1 MLIETKQALMDVRNT
16 VREWGE
22 PLDFF
27 IRSEED
33 VKRGSLG
40 SPVSHSTK
48 SVRVYAYPIERVTT
62 EKQLTKAG
70 LSEQCNTIVYT
81 AALSWKDLDINN
93 FDVSRMTVGYD
104 GREWQ
109 VSQLGKVGKFGGE
122 YQYIT
127 FGLK

>member
-1 MLIETKQALMDVRNT
+1 MIEAKQALIDVRDT

-33 VKRGSLG
+33 IKRGSLG
-40 SPVSHSTK
+40 SAIGHSVK
-48 SVRVYAYPIERVTT
+48 SVRVYAYPIEQVTN

-70 LSEQCNTIVYT
+70 LSEKCSTVVYT
-81 AALSWKDLDINN
+81 ASLSWQDLDIDN
-93 FDVSRMTVGYD
+93 FDVSRMTVALD
-104 GREWQ
+104 GKEWK
-109 VSQLGKVGKFGGE
+109 VSQVGRSGRFGGE
-122 YQYIT
+122 YQYVT